1 MLEHRKLAQKV
12 PVPTSDTQV
21 RERLRHYHEPIT
33 LFGEREPDR
42 RARLLH
48 VLIDRHGK
56 NAVHV
61 SHAPQA
67 PEEDEEED
75 EEFYTEGSHDLL
87 IARRRMAAFSLQR
100 AKERLRQQRQESTAS
115 MQEVAALRQTVLEPL
130 KSYTGLGTHV
140 A

>member
-1 MLEHRKLAQKV
+1 MADQSVAWDELDTQGPPSASDAAAHAMLEHRKLAQKV

-48 VLIDRHGK
+48 VLVDRHGK

-75 EEFYTEGSHDLL
+75 EDSDEDDVEPGPSHASIRDQIWQLFG
-87 IARRRMAAFSLQR
+87 RN
-100 AKERLRQQRQESTAS
+100 RQAYVRITN
-115 MQEVAALRQTVLEPL
+115 T
-130 KSYTGLGTHV
+130 
-140 A
+140 

>member
-1 MLEHRKLAQKV
+1 MADQSVAWDGLDTQGPPSASDAAAHAMLEHRKLAQKV

-56 NAVHV
+56 NAVHI

-75 EEFYTEGSHDLL
+75 EEFYLSL
-87 IARRRMAAFSLQR
+87 I
-100 AKERLRQQRQESTAS
+100 
-115 MQEVAALRQTVLEPL
+115 
-130 KSYTGLGTHV
+130 HI
-140 A
+140 